1 MGLPPSPLRKRDR
14 VFMLFGRSPSPLP
27 SRPTRP
33 TSTSVRTPLQ
43 DPASSKIASD
53 IFAETLG
60 KLNPTD
66 RKTVRDMLPAD
77 VSRID
82 TTIVELHTYASE
94 LQQRSVKER
103 WSWEYKGRQI
113 DVSVLMD
120 KIVQFSDKL
129 KSVGDLVASVDPIHI
144 GLPWA
149 GVRAILEVCVLH
161 EMKPTS
167 CLRADQR

>member
-1 MGLPPSPLRKRDR
+1 
-14 VFMLFGRSPSPLP
+14 
-27 SRPTRP
+27 
-33 TSTSVRTPLQ
+33 
-43 DPASSKIASD
+43 
-53 IFAETLG
+53 
-60 KLNPTD
+60 
-66 RKTVRDMLPAD
+66 VRDMLPAD